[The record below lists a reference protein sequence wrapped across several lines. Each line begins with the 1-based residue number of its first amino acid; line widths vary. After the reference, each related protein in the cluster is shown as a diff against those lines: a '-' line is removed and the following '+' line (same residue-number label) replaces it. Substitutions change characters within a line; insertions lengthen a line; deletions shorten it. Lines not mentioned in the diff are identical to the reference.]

1 MNLKKKSLE
10 ADIIKAVES
19 QLSASHAL
27 SEKAKGRIKK
37 SATKLAEKL
46 SSLFEK
52 EEKKASEKANDQ
64 EVADSDSPKAKKPKK
79 KNEADK

>member
-19 QLSASHAL
+19 QISSSYPL
-27 SEKAKGRIKK
+27 SEKAKERIEK

-46 SSLFEK
+46 SELFEK
-52 EEKKASEKANDQ
+52 EEKKASEKANTKQ
-64 EVADSDSPKAKKPKK
+64 VAVNDSPKAKKPKK
-79 KNEADK
+79 DNTDK